1 MTEVFTPEQITAL
14 SAEIDAQLRELGTA
28 HSFAEVRGGEQPKDL
43 PNKQRR
49 AIEDTTQQ
57 DAPSFMKR
65 FLQAARKDL
74 CEEGGVLYQQW
85 KKWGD
90 LSNEKVLQSFGAI
103 LVAMG
108 LTGNALQTLAVA
120 SAVIVLH
127 LGAKTICEEAADS
140 DSSSKETDSS
150 MQ

>member
-14 SAEIDAQLRELGTA
+14 GAEIDAQLRELGTA
-28 HSFAEVRGGEQPKDL
+28 YSFAEIRGGEQPKDL

-65 FLQAARKDL
+65 FQQAAHKDL

-90 LSNEKVLQSFGAI
+90 LSNEKILQQFGVI
-103 LVAMG
+103 LIAMG
-108 LTGNALQTLAVA
+108 FSGNALPMLAVA
-120 SAVIVLH
+120 LAVIVLH
-127 LGAKTICEEAADS
+127 LGAKTICEEPANS
-140 DSSSKETDSS
+140 NSRSKETD
-150 MQ
+150 

>member
-1 MTEVFTPEQITAL
+1 MTEVFTPGQITAL

-28 HSFAEVRGGEQPKDL
+28 YSFAQTRGGEQPKDL

-49 AIEDTTQQ
+49 AIEDTTRQ

-90 LSNEKVLQSFGAI
+90 LSNEKVLQNFGAI

-108 LTGNALQTLAVA
+108 FTGNAVHVLAVA
-120 SAVIVLH
+120 LAVLVLH
-127 LGAKTICEEAADS
+127 LGAKTICEEAANV
-140 DSSSKETDSS
+140 DSSSK
-150 MQ
+150 

>member
-1 MTEVFTPEQITAL
+1 
-14 SAEIDAQLRELGTA
+14 
-28 HSFAEVRGGEQPKDL
+28 
-43 PNKQRR
+43 
-49 AIEDTTQQ
+49 
-57 DAPSFMKR
+57 MKR
-65 FLQAARKDL
+65 FLQAVRKDL
-74 CEEGGVLYQQW
+74 CEEGGVLHEQW

-127 LGAKTICEEAADS
+127 LGAKTICEEAANVDS
-140 DSSSKETDSS
+140 RSK
-150 MQ
+150 

>member
-1 MTEVFTPEQITAL
+1 M
-14 SAEIDAQLRELGTA
+14 
-28 HSFAEVRGGEQPKDL
+28 

-49 AIEDTTQQ
+49 AIEDTTRQ

-90 LSNEKVLQSFGAI
+90 LSNEKVLHSFGAI

-108 LTGNALQTLAVA
+108 FTGNAVQVLAVA
-120 SAVIVLH
+120 LAVIVLH
-127 LGAKTICEEAADS
+127 LGAKTICEAAANS
-140 DSSSKETDSS
+140 DSSSKETN
-150 MQ
+150 

>member
-28 HSFAEVRGGEQPKDL
+28 YSFAEVRGGEQPKDL

-74 CEEGGVLYQQW
+74 CEEGGVLHEQW
-85 KKWGD
+85 KKWRD
-90 LSNEKVLQSFGAI
+90 ISNKQILESFGAI

-108 LTGNALQTLAVA
+108 YSATAIPVLAVA
-120 SAVIVLH
+120 LAVIVLH
-127 LGAKTICEEAADS
+127 LGAKTICEEAANP
-140 DSSSKETDSS
+140 DSSSKETG
-150 MQ
+150 

>member
-28 HSFAEVRGGEQPKDL
+28 YSFAEIRGGEQPKNL
-43 PNKQRR
+43 PVKQRR

-127 LGAKTICEEAADS
+127 LGAKTICEEPANS
-140 DSSSKETDSS
+140 DSRSKEAG
-150 MQ
+150 